1 MTVVSQKL
9 CNLWDEGRTFEEYLT
24 ELPGPY
30 EMKRF
35 LWTDSSQKSLNKIL
49 ELIEK

>member
-9 CNLWDEGRTFEEYLT
+9 RNLWDEGRTFEEYLT
-24 ELPGPY
+24 ELPGAY

-35 LWTDSSQKSLNKIL
+35 LRTDSKKSERDLR
-49 ELIEK
+49 IEK

>member
-1 MTVVSQKL
+1 MRVVSQKL
-9 CNLWDEGRTFEEYLT
+9 RNLWDEGRTFEEYLT
-24 ELPGPY
+24 ELPGAY

-35 LWTDSSQKSLNKIL
+35 LWTHFLQKSLNEIL